1 MSIFYHNQLT
11 ICPQFIAK
19 SGNSADRT
27 VTTAKGTMKLN
38 VLVEEQK
45 TTHKKIK
52 TKNPSRRRIFRFS
65 T

>member
-45 TTHKKIK
+45 N
-52 TKNPSRRRIFRFS
+52 NP
-65 T
+65 